1 MKTVR
6 QLLQITE
13 RTAKCLEKM
22 PVRSIVDFD
31 NEAGLLLSDFTDECS
46 AVREKCLPLLQFN
59 YNNLQD
65 NEIEEL
71 ISQIRH
77 NVKNKT
83 HVALLPDGR
92 FTHDEFGSLAIEIP
106 SVMNWQSGDEGQ
118 NFVITYD
125 NSIEE
130 KARGRLNQLIT
141 DMLLSLP
148 GKSIRLHLVDLT
160 YSAQCIFL
168 TRHLDNSI
176 YGKLISSKSEW
187 EGTIKEMRAKMSRSV
202 EDYGDVVSY
211 NKENNKIVV
220 PYDVVVITDY
230 RKSLSYL
237 QDIRPLF
244 ENGRKGGIY
253 FILMNNADH
262 PLSDYS
268 TESLLSDRLFYQ
280 ETDVRGFVSSNPNAF
295 VKFTPFLQD
304 KAFEIPIFNY
314 INEEA
319 LKDDT
324 PNVEI
329 DYEKMLSE
337 SFQLIGNSASI
348 PVGFTQDGRIINF
361 NLDIISD
368 VHNFILGQSGTGKSV
383 FLHNIILGGMARYS
397 PLELQFYLMDF
408 KIGGVEFNRYKG
420 EKHVK
425 ALLVDNSD
433 AQITL
438 EILREIA
445 NRMKERGKLLRQCG
459 VSNIVEYNKLNPS
472 ERMPRIVFVADECHV
487 MFPSSGDRK
496 NRQFNIEIASIMTK
510 IAKEGRSQGV
520 HLILA
525 TQTLAQTEIPSEILN
540 NITDFFL
547 LKCVPTDSEK
557 LVIGSSEIT
566 GKLKTGQVLHHEETD
581 EVFKSN
587 YLPTN
592 EAVRII
598 GDINKKAEN
607 FSSDQFYFA
616 GSQIFKLDDSVKSS
630 IEGKGSMMILGRS
643 IDTKMSVV
651 SIPMKNEYA
660 DNLILFGINDE
671 GQVSRT
677 TMSALRSLIAS
688 TAGMN
693 HRIIVINCL
702 AEGNESTTAILD
714 DLSGER
720 RIELIAP
727 RDSGIILRDIANSI
741 KDESAQPTTLFII
754 GQERFRELRMD
765 SAIGNDESETKKTKK
780 NDKNLPFGFE
790 MMHFDNAPEED
801 HNEEDYNGDPED
813 DFDTYKKALEYIIR
827 NGAEKG
833 VHVILQIDKP
843 KNLLFAD
850 ISRADFYNMFRH
862 LVILKCDD
870 SINSSLSISDDVN
883 FDNLSSDNE
892 RLRALYYNDNN
903 NKCTLFSPF
912 V

>member
-1 MKTVR
+1 MRTVK
-6 QLLQITE
+6 QLLDITQ
-13 RTAKCLEKM
+13 RTANCLEKM
-22 PVRSIVDFD
+22 PVRSIADFD
-31 NEAGLLLSDFTDECS
+31 NEAGLLLSDFTEELTV
-46 AVREKCLPLLQFN
+46 VRDNSLPLLQFN
-59 YNNLQD
+59 YFEPKEAGIAGIL
-65 NEIEEL
+65 E
-71 ISQIRH
+71 QIRH
-77 NVKNKT
+77 NVKNRT
-83 HVALLPDGR
+83 HADLLPDGR
-92 FTHDEFGSLAIEIP
+92 FTHDEFSSLVLEMP
-106 SVMNWQSGDEGQ
+106 TVMTWQNNESAQ
-118 NFVITYD
+118 NFVITYN
-125 NSIEE
+125 NSTED
-130 KARGRLNQLIT
+130 KGRSRLNQLIT

-176 YGKLISSKSEW
+176 YGKLISSKNEW
-187 EGTIKEMRAKMSRSV
+187 EEKMKEMRAKMSKSV
-202 EDYGDVVSY
+202 EDYGDVVSF

-237 QDIRPLF
+237 QDLRPLF

-253 FILMNNADH
+253 FVLMNNADH
-262 PLSDYS
+262 PLSEYS
-268 TESLLSDRLFYQ
+268 NDSLLSDRMFYQ
-280 ETDVRGFVSSNPNAF
+280 ETDVRDFVSSNPNAF
-295 VKFTPFLQD
+295 VKFTPFLQN
-304 KAFEIPIFNY
+304 KTFENPLFNY

-324 PNVEI
+324 PEVDI
-329 DYEKMLSE
+329 DYEKMISE
-337 SFQLIGNSASI
+337 DFQLIGDSASV
-348 PVGFTQDGRIINF
+348 PVGFTPDGRIVNF
-361 NLDIISD
+361 NLDTISD

-445 NRMKERGKLLRQCG
+445 NRMKERGKLLRKCG
-459 VSNIVEYNKLNPS
+459 VSNIVEYNKLNPND
-472 ERMPRIVFVADECHV
+472 RMPRIVFVADECHV
-487 MFPSSGDRK
+487 MFPSSDDRK
-496 NRQFNIEIASIMTK
+496 NLRINTEIASIMTK

-525 TQTLAQTEIPSEILN
+525 TQTLAQSEIPREILN

-547 LKCVPTDSEK
+547 LKCAPTDSEI
-557 LVIGSSEIT
+557 LVSGSSDIT

-598 GDINKKAEN
+598 GEINKKAESFPSN
-607 FSSDQFYFA
+607 QFYFV
-616 GSQIFKLDDSVKSS
+616 GSQIFKLDEKVKNS
-630 IEGKGSMMILGRS
+630 IEGKGPLMVLGRS

-651 SIPMKNEYA
+651 SIPLKNEYA

-677 TMSALRSLIAS
+677 TISALRSLMAS
-688 TAGMN
+688 TSGMN

-702 AEGNESTTAILD
+702 SEGNENTAATLD
-714 DLSGER
+714 DLSNEGA
-720 RIELIAP
+720 IELIAP
-727 RDSGIILRDIANSI
+727 RDSGITLRDLANNI
-741 KDESAQPTTLFII
+741 KDESAQPTTLFIL

-765 SAIGNDESETKKTKK
+765 NAIGLSKSEAKKSDED
-780 NDKNLPFGFE
+780 NPFGFE
-790 MMHFDNAPEED
+790 MMDFNSDSESN
-801 HNEEDYNGDPED
+801 
-813 DFDTYKKALEYIIR
+813 FDTYRKALEYIIR
-827 NGAEKG
+827 NGAEQG
-833 VHVILQIDKP
+833 VHVVLQIDKP
-843 KNLLFAD
+843 KQLLFAD
-850 ISRADFYNMFRH
+850 YMPQKDFYNMFRH

-870 SINSSLSISDDVN
+870 SINTELNISEDVN

-903 NKCTLFSPF
+903 NKCSLFSPF

>member
-13 RTAKCLEKM
+13 RTARCLEKM
-22 PVRSIVDFD
+22 PVRSITDFD
-31 NEAGLLLSDFTDECS
+31 KEARLFLSDFTDECS
-46 AVREKCLPLLQFN
+46 AVRDKNLPLLQFN
-59 YNNLQD
+59 YNDLQD
-65 NEIEEL
+65 NEIEEI
-71 ISQIRH
+71 ISLIRH

-92 FTHDEFGSLAIEIP
+92 FTHDEFGSYAIEIP

-125 NSIEE
+125 NSSED

-148 GKSIRLHLVDLT
+148 GKSIKLHLVDLT

-168 TRHLDNSI
+168 TRHLDNCI
-176 YGKLISSKSEW
+176 YGKLISSKNEW
-187 EGTIKEMRAKMSRSV
+187 EEKMKEMRAKMSKSV
-202 EDYGDVVSY
+202 EDYGDVVSF

-237 QDIRPLF
+237 HDLRPLF

-253 FILMNNADH
+253 FVLMNNVDH

-268 TESLLSDRLFYQ
+268 NESLLSDRLFYQ
-280 ETDVRGFVSSNPNAF
+280 ETDVRDITSLDPNAF
-295 VKFTPFLQD
+295 IKFTPFLQN
-304 KAFEIPIFNY
+304 KTFENPIFNY

-324 PNVEI
+324 PEVDI
-329 DYEKMLSE
+329 DYEKMISE
-337 SFQLIGNSASI
+337 DFQLIGNSASV
-348 PVGFTQDGRIINF
+348 PVGFTQDGRIVNF
-361 NLDIISD
+361 NLDTISD

-383 FLHNIILGGMARYS
+383 FLHNIILGGMAKYS

-445 NRMKERGKLLRQCG
+445 NRMNERGKLLRKCG

-472 ERMPRIVFVADECHV
+472 KRMPRIVFVADECHV
-487 MFPSSGDRK
+487 MFPSSDDRK
-496 NRQFNIEIASIMTK
+496 NLRINTEIAGIMTK

-520 HLILA
+520 YLILA
-525 TQTLAQTEIPSEILN
+525 TQTLAQSEIPREILN
-540 NITDFFL
+540 NISDFFL
-547 LKCVPTDSEK
+547 LRCAPTDSEI
-557 LVIGSSEIT
+557 LVSGSSNIT

-581 EVFKSN
+581 DEVFKSN
-587 YLPTN
+587 YLPIN

-598 GDINKKAEN
+598 GEINKKAES
-607 FSSDQFYFA
+607 FPGDQFYFV
-616 GSQIFKLDDSVKSS
+616 GSQIFKLDDSVKKS
-630 IEGKGSMMILGRS
+630 IEGKGPVMVLGRS

-651 SIPMKNEYA
+651 SIPLKNEYA

-677 TMSALRSLIAS
+677 SLSALRSLIAS

-693 HRIIVINCL
+693 YRTIVINCL
-702 AEGNESTTAILD
+702 SEGDESLISTLD
-714 DLSGER
+714 DLSAEGK
-720 RIELIAP
+720 IELITP
-727 RDSGIILRDIANSI
+727 RHSGGTLRDLANNI
-741 KDESAQPTTLFII
+741 KNESVQPTTLFIL

-765 SAIGNDESETKKTKK
+765 NAIDSGKSHTKKAEDD
-780 NDKNLPFGFE
+780 NPFGFE
-790 MMHFDNAPEED
+790 MMDFNSDTE
-801 HNEEDYNGDPED
+801 G
-813 DFDTYKKALEYIIR
+813 DFDTFKKALEYIIR
-827 NGAEKG
+827 NGAEQG
-833 VHVILQIDKP
+833 VHVVMQIDKP
-843 KNLLFAD
+843 KQLLFAD
-850 ISRADFYNMFRH
+850 YLSQKDFYNMFRH

-870 SINSSLSISDDVN
+870 SINTELSISEDVK

-892 RLRALYYNDNN
+892 RLRALYYNDSN
-903 NKCTLFSPF
+903 NKCILFSPF